1 MGRLVTSL
9 EEVDERGPAMGAK
22 VDGIGH
28 QSPQIAGR
36 NRDLGDSPL
45 STMQPRQLSP
55 PARRPKDVGPQN
67 PAELALDDQ

>member
-1 MGRLVTSL
+1 MGRLVTGL
-9 EEVDERGPAMGAK
+9 EEIDERGPAMGAR

-36 NRDLGDSPL
+36 DRDLEDDLL

-55 PARRPKDVGPQN
+55 PARRPKDVGPPN